1 MPPRAGSLAAMERL
15 LATLSMMLP
24 ASGAPVP
31 DWVQLVPAGEFR
43 GRDGRGPWRLS
54 EPETALQASRAEL
67 PLPIDEAH
75 AIDLGA
81 ATGQPGPARGWVR
94 ELELREGSLWGRVE
108 WTPTGTALLSEK
120 AYRGIS
126 PAFVHDKSGKVLA
139 VLRASL
145 TNLPNL
151 TQLAT
156 LNSQDP
162 DHMDLLQELRQLHGL
177 AADAAADAVL
187 NACRDAHGA
196 REASATA
203 LNSIATA
210 AGLAAGTDAT
220 AIVTAL
226 NRQRELAGENGKL
239 AQQVTSLQSQLTALN
254 AERARERATQV
265 VDAAIREGKAIPK
278 ALRDHYIARH
288 CQDPKAVEL
297 ELGAMPSLNSGGIV
311 TPPKEGGGEVDPRQ
325 LALQAQELQDKEAA
339 AGRSISFADA
349 VTRVRAA
356 A

>member
-1 MPPRAGSLAAMERL
+1 MERL

-24 ASGAPVP
+24 DAGAAVP
-31 DWVQLVPAGEFR
+31 EWVQLVPAGEFR
-43 GRDGRGPWRLS
+43 GRDGRGPWRLAD
-54 EPETALQASRAEL
+54 PAAALQASRAEL

-81 ATGQPGPARGWVR
+81 AAGLPGPARGWVR
-94 ELELREGSLWGRVE
+94 ELDLRDGSLWGRVE
-108 WTPTGTALLSEK
+108 WTPTGTALLAEK

-126 PAFVHDKSGKVLA
+126 PAFVHDKSGKVLV

-151 TQLAT
+151 PQLAT
-156 LNSQDP
+156 LNNQDP
-162 DHMDLLQELRQLHGL
+162 LHMDLLQELRQLHGL
-177 AADAAADAVL
+177 PADAAADAVL

-196 REASATA
+196 REAGATA

-239 AQQVTSLQSQLTALN
+239 AGQVTALQSQLSALS
-254 AERARERATQV
+254 AERAKDRATQV
-265 VDAAIREGKAIPK
+265 VDDAIRAGKAIPK

-288 CQDPKAVEL
+288 CQDAKAVEL
-297 ELGAMPSLNSGGIV
+297 ELAAMPSLHSGGLAA
-311 TPPKEGGGEVDPRQ
+311 PPAAEDGAPDPRE
-325 LALQAQELQDKEAA
+325 LALQAQKLQDEEAA
-339 AGRSISFADA
+339 AGRSVSFAAA
-349 VTRVRAA
+349 VARVRAKAQA